1 MPVGY
6 PLDPLGYHKP
16 GQDLVMIHYTRSDTG
31 QEPHYEVIS
40 YLREQPEMVR
50 VIHGDKNEPRL

>member
-6 PLDPLGYHKP
+6 PLDHLGYHKP
-16 GQDLVMIHYTRSDTG
+16 GQDLVMIHYTRPDTG

-40 YLREQPEMVR
+40 YLSETE
-50 VIHGDKNEPRL
+50 NNPRWSE